1 MTVHAFA
8 WTSGVRRAWADR
20 DSRQDARVMLTV
32 TATIGLLF
40 AVATSV
46 QSVLAMGVYSATL
59 RGVPSAPVA
68 ELLVRGLINVATV
81 GLMLALVAT
90 LRPERRSLPI
100 AVLQSVLIVV
110 GCALVR
116 ALVQLATGVYADRT
130 AWVAFAEIVTTS
142 AACLV
147 TMLIGFA
154 MVGVWRRLR
163 AGERERVQSQL
174 ETVLAYRELQEEE
187 LRVRREVA
195 QGIHGS
201 VQSVFVMLEA
211 ELDDVATRVEPTE
224 ATRIRRASG
233 TVRDLRERELRSLS
247 GVLYPVDLDRGLDPA
262 LTALV
267 MRLPAHVAVQAG
279 FHDTA
284 RALDARATLPPSTRL
299 LLVRTAEEALSNAL
313 RHGGASSA
321 TVDLQFETPTRA
333 RLVVDD
339 DGSGPAAEA
348 SWSGLDRL
356 RRHLDLLG
364 GSLVLTRSTNLGGAT
379 LTAVVP
385 VDVEPATAP

>member
-8 WTSGVRRAWADR
+8 WTTGVRTAWADH

-32 TATIGLLF
+32 TAVIGLLF
-40 AVATSV
+40 AVATSL

-59 RGVPSAPVA
+59 RGLPSTPVV
-68 ELLVRGLINVATV
+68 ELVLRGVINVGTV
-81 GLMLALVAT
+81 GLVLALVAV
-90 LRPERRSLPI
+90 LRPERRAFPI
-100 AVLQSVLIVV
+100 AVLQGTLIVV
-110 GCALVR
+110 ACALVR
-116 ALVQLATGVYADRT
+116 ALVQLATGVYADGT
-130 AWVAFAEIVTTS
+130 AWVAFAEIVTTG

-147 TMLIGFA
+147 TLLIGFA
-154 MVGVWRRLR
+154 MVGAWRRLR
-163 AGERERVQSQL
+163 AGERERLQSQL

-211 ELDDVATRVEPTE
+211 ELDDVATRVEPAE
-224 ATRIRRASG
+224 ADRIRRASS

-267 MRLPAHVAVQAG
+267 MRLPAHVAVQAR
-279 FHDTA
+279 FHDIA
-284 RALDARATLPPSTRL
+284 RSLDARATLPSSTRL
-299 LLVRTAEEALSNAL
+299 LLVRTAEEALNNAL
-313 RHGGASSA
+313 RHGGASSV

-339 DGSGPAAEA
+339 DGSGPPGDAA
-348 SWSGLDRL
+348 WSGLDRL

-364 GSLVLTRSTNLGGAT
+364 GSLVLTRSTVLGGAT

-385 VDVEPATAP
+385 VDVEPAAAP

>member
-8 WTSGVRRAWADR
+8 WTAGVRKAWADH

-32 TATIGLLF
+32 SAVIGLLF

-46 QSVLAMGVYSATL
+46 QSVLAMGVYSSTL
-59 RGVPSAPVA
+59 RGLPSAPVV
-68 ELLVRGLINVATV
+68 ELVLRGVINVGTV
-81 GLMLALVAT
+81 CLVLALVA
-90 LRPERRSLPI
+90 LFRPERRSFPI
-100 AVLQSVLIVV
+100 AVLQSILIVV

-116 ALVQLATGVYADRT
+116 ALAQIATGVYADRT
-130 AWVAFAEIVTTS
+130 AWVAFAEIITTS

-147 TMLIGFA
+147 TLLIGFA
-154 MVGVWRRLR
+154 MVGAWRRLR

-211 ELDDVATRVEPTE
+211 ELDEVATHVDPAE
-224 ATRIRRASG
+224 AERLRRASG

-267 MRLPAHVAVQAG
+267 MRLPAHVAVEAR
-279 FHDTA
+279 FHDVA
-284 RALDARATLPPSTRL
+284 RSLDARATLPPSTRL

-313 RHGGASSA
+313 RHGGASA
-321 TVDLQFETPTRA
+321 VAVDLQFETPSRVH
-333 RLVVDD
+333 LVVDD
-339 DGSGPAAEA
+339 DGSGPPEMA

-364 GSLVLTRSTNLGGAT
+364 GSLVLERSAALGGAA
-379 LTAVVP
+379 LTAVAP
-385 VDVEPATAP
+385 VDVEPAAAP